1 MSASVAV
8 QAPFIGHAS
17 AQSTTVIRVATWGGA
32 WRDSLEKNVA
42 GYLGEE
48 GIRLQYV
55 LGNPE
60 ENITKLITARRQG
73 PVPFDMRQFNPIKN
87 SQLMYGGNFEKHYS
101 DPL

>member
-42 GYLGEE
+42 GHLGEK
-48 GIRLQYV
+48 GIRLEYV

-60 ENITKLITARRQG
+60 DNIAKLIAAKRQG
-73 PVPFDMRQFNPIKN
+73 PLPFDLLEFTPVKKIQPVKRGIFRK
-87 SQLMYGGNFEKHYS
+87 LDY
-101 DPL
+101 